1 MNWNW
6 VYQIQDA
13 ADLGLK
19 AHVQHAVRLV
29 EHEVCHAA
37 AVGRLGLHLVYTH
50 MYVYIYIYVCMY
62 IYIYLS
68 ICVIMCQTMCM
79 KGYKFIH

>member
-50 MYVYIYIYVCMY
+50 MYVYIYICMY
-62 IYIYLS
+62 VYIHISIY
-68 ICVIMCQTMCM
+68 MCHHVSNNV
-79 KGYKFIH
+79 YERI

>member
-19 AHVQHAVRLV
+19 AHVQHAVSLV

-50 MYVYIYIYVCMY
+50 MYVYI
-62 IYIYLS
+62 
-68 ICVIMCQTMCM
+68 
-79 KGYKFIH
+79 